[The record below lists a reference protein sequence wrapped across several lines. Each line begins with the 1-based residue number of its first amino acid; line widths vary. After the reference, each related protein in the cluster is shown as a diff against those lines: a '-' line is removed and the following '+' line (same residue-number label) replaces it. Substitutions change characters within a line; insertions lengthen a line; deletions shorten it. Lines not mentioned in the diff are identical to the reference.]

1 MEVSKE
7 ARSQTVKAA
16 KAVAAA
22 REATMELDKVIYW
35 EKASSF
41 PLLLQLLYFIVS
53 LYVLV
58 LHPEREIK
66 GSNWPRNCS
75 IQT

>member
-35 EKASSF
+35 EKAWSF
-41 PLLLQLLYFIVS
+41 SLLPQPLLHFHRFPKCPCFRPRRRAK
-53 LYVLV
+53 LV
-58 LHPEREIK
+58 KL
-66 GSNWPRNCS
+66 G
-75 IQT
+75 T